1 MAHSTR
7 AAASVL
13 TLGIMI
19 VCAALVLPGA
29 AAEDVD
35 WVMHDTSPIERLVSA
50 YAVLPDGRIFICN
63 GHDMNTSE
71 ITAENWIYDPYSL
84 EWERVADCYRATE
97 LSAAVA
103 MPDGKVY
110 IFGGAEFGNPLT
122 NVMIYDVENDYWSDG
137 PDLPTTL
144 SLTEAIAIDDNRILI
159 AGGTT
164 TLSFSSMVDKCYL
177 FDISESTFTPAADLP
192 DERAVGALVMYDDA
206 LYYLGGLD
214 SSSNAKN
221 TIFAYSIMWDYWW
234 SSGTLPENLVQHAAV
249 AGSDGNIYVIGGR
262 NSFSWFSA
270 GKDTAFAYNLFT
282 QLTTPLPTLNDGIAN
297 AAAFELAGG
306 KIMYM
311 HGNDGNTANMDVFT
325 IQAWEASAS
334 LSSASVGQGGSV
346 WLRVSI
352 TSNFMEMH
360 GMAGVVYLER
370 DNGTYGAY
378 YIDTI
383 GENDA
388 LVEVSIPES
397 LAPGTYALVL
407 HNVNIGYG
415 ADQSFPFETLSLTVT
430 EAPSMQDQLDDLN
443 AQNDALQEDL
453 DAANA
458 ELKKAVDA
466 KLDAVIGYVILIL
479 VIAVLVVAVISLVR
493 KK

>member
-1 MAHSTR
+1 LAHSTR

-13 TLGIMI
+13 TLGMMI

-63 GHDMNTSE
+63 GHDMNISE

-110 IFGGAEFGNPLT
+110 IFGGSEFGNPLT
-122 NVMIYDVENDYWSDG
+122 NVMIYDVRNDSWSDG
-137 PDLPTTL
+137 PDLPTAL
-144 SLTEAIAIDDNRILI
+144 SLTEAIAIDDNTILI

-164 TLSFSSMVDKCYL
+164 ALSFTSIVDKCYL
-177 FDISESTFTPAADLP
+177 FYISESTFTPAADLP
-192 DERAVGALVMYDDA
+192 DERAVGALVMYDDT

-214 SSSNAKN
+214 SSATAKD

-234 SSGTLPENLVQHAAV
+234 SAGTLPENLVQHAAV

-282 QLTTPLPTLNDGIAN
+282 QLTTPLPALNEGIAN

-311 HGNDGNTANMDVFT
+311 HGNDGYTANTGVFA
-325 IQAWEASAS
+325 IQAWGASAT

-346 WLRVSI
+346 WLRISI

-388 LVEVSIPES
+388 LVELSVSES
-397 LAPGTYALVL
+397 LAPGTYELVL

-415 ADQSFPFETLSLTVT
+415 ADQSFPFEPLVLTVT
-430 EAPSMQDQLDDLN
+430 ESPTAQEQIDGLQAELD
-443 AQNDALQEDL
+443 E
-453 DAANA
+453 ANA
-458 ELKKAVDA
+458 DLKEAVDA
-466 KLDAVIGYVILIL
+466 KLDAMIGYIILIVAL
-479 VIAVLVVAVISLVR
+479 GALIVGVIILVR